1 MKKMK
6 LLVGLLAVAS
16 AIGLA
21 SSVSHAQSFAFGKNK
36 VHYNTFEWLTL
47 RGDHVEIFYYPEEET
62 LARLALSLAE
72 DSYQDL
78 KGKFQHEVVRSIP
91 LIVYSSHQHF
101 EQTNVSPYF
110 LPEGVQGFTEFAKGR
125 VVLPYTGSFAEFRHV
140 IHHELVHVFQL
151 SILEDV
157 YKKHRKATYV
167 VPPLWFSEGLAEYW
181 STPWDAQGTMVVSD
195 MVLEDRLPP
204 IQDLWRYNGT
214 FAIYKLGQ
222 SLCEH
227 IGKTYGDDALRRL
240 YTELYKDDRFE
251 RALQR
256 VTGVPVRRISEDWIY
271 GLKRKYFPEVKDRMT
286 LALAGEERAASQG
299 VNLKPVASPDTALFG
314 GARYFF
320 ISARSGY
327 TNIYSASWR
336 GREQDVRSVVRGQR
350 AAQFESF
357 HPFQSRID
365 VSRKGE
371 LVFVSKWNER
381 DALFIY
387 DVAAKKVL
395 VREYLDDLIALSSPA
410 WNRQGTKVALAGLK
424 PSGQMDLY
432 IFDRETKELTRLTND
447 FYTDLDPTWSPD
459 GAQIAFASDRTRFG
473 ADGHQNLF
481 LIDTQTLGIRYLTC
495 GAWTDQTP
503 TWSPDGSRI
512 AFASS
517 RSGSFDLYAVDVNGN
532 GGRFKRLLGSAM
544 DPSWLPDGKAVLFT
558 GYRRGG
564 FGIYQMPVPEQVVDS
579 FALATEA
586 LPVAVPVA
594 VPGAAPQAPD
604 SFSLSMA
611 GTPASWRWEDTIARS
626 TQRPVPYEPRY
637 GLDLIQ
643 GGIAVEPTENLGE
656 GLQGA
661 VSDLLGNRLF
671 YFQLGNTAQT
681 TSEILSRMNGG
692 AWFIN
697 LQHRWN
703 YGVGAFH
710 TAGDYQ
716 DAIGSQYFERRAGA
730 SILASYPFSRFSRIE
745 GTAQGYYDEKDRGAG
760 EVRHGFLTTHSISL
774 VRDNALWFPTGPRD
788 GARYNLTAA
797 LTTNWNNGR
806 TENVMASADL
816 RRYLRM
822 SQWTTVALR
831 LQSRVSSG
839 ADPQRFAMGG
849 SYSLRGYGRR
859 SIYGTRMYLFNAEY
873 RFPLFDRL
881 VLGVP
886 LQSLELPGI
895 EGAVFA
901 DAGNA
906 WEKFEK
912 FPRPKGSF
920 GLGLRMSLGGFFV
933 LRYDL
938 ARQTDFQKVRPG
950 WEREFYVGF
959 DY

>member
-6 LLVGLLAVAS
+6 LLVAPLALAVALFLVAPS
-16 AIGLA
+16 T
-21 SSVSHAQSFAFGKNK
+21 SHAQSFAFGKNK
-36 VHYNTFEWLTL
+36 VHYNTFQWLTL
-47 RGDHVEIFYYPEEET
+47 RGEHVEIFYYPEEEP

-72 DSYQDL
+72 DSYTDL
-78 KGKFQHEVVRSIP
+78 KGKFQHDVTKSIP

-125 VVLPYTGSFAEFRHV
+125 VVLPYTGSYAEFKHV

-151 SILEDV
+151 SILEEV
-157 YKKHRKATYV
+157 YKKHRKAQYV

-181 STPWDAQGTMVVSD
+181 STKWDAQGTMVVSD
-195 MVLEDRLPP
+195 MVLEDKLPQ
-204 IQDLWRYNGT
+204 ITELWRYNGT
-214 FAIYKLGQ
+214 FTIYKLGQ
-222 SLCEH
+222 SLCEY
-227 IGKTYGDDALRRL
+227 IGTTYGDDALRRL

-251 RALQR
+251 KTMAR
-256 VTGVPVRRISEDWIY
+256 VTGTPVRRISEDWIY

-286 LALAGEERAASQG
+286 LALAGEERATSEG
-299 VNLKPVASPDTALFG
+299 INLKPVAAPDTTMLG
-314 GARYFF
+314 GCRYFF

-327 TNIYSASWR
+327 TNIYSANWK
-336 GREQDVRSVVRGQR
+336 GREHDVKSVVRGQR

-365 VSRKGE
+365 VSKKGE
-371 LVFVSKWNER
+371 LCFVSKWNQR

-387 DVAAKKVL
+387 DIKEKRVL
-395 VREYLDDLIALSSPA
+395 IREYLDDLISLTSPS
-410 WNRQGTKVALAGLK
+410 WNRDGTKIALAGLK
-424 PSGQMDLY
+424 PSGMMDLY
-432 IFDRETKELTRLTND
+432 VFNRETKELTRLTND

-459 GAQIAFASDRTRFG
+459 GKQIAFASDRTRFG
-473 ADGHQNLF
+473 ADGHNNLF
-481 LIDTQTLGIRYLTC
+481 LIDVETLGIRYLTC
-495 GAWTDQTP
+495 GPWTDQTP
-503 TWSPDGSRI
+503 SWSPDGSRI
-512 AFASS
+512 AFASD
-517 RSGSFDLYAVDVNGN
+517 RDGQFDLYGTDLSGT

-544 DPSWLPDGKAVLFT
+544 DPSWLPGGKGLLFT
-558 GYRRGG
+558 GFRRGG
-564 FGIYQMPVPEQVVDS
+564 FGIYQMAAADSLVDP
-579 FALATEA
+579 FTLTTEE
-586 LPVAVPVA
+586 
-594 VPGAAPQAPD
+594 AP
-604 SFSLSMA
+604 
-611 GTPASWRWEDTIARS
+611 TPWRWEDTLARS
-626 TQRPVPYEPRY
+626 TQTPAPYEPRY
-637 GLDLIQ
+637 GLDLVQ
-643 GGIAVEPTENLGE
+643 GGIAVEPTENVGE

-671 YFQLGNTAQT
+671 YFQLGNTAQST
-681 TSEILSRMNGG
+681 NEILSRMNGG

-703 YGVGAFH
+703 YGMGVFH

-716 DAIGSQYFERRAGA
+716 DAIGDQYFERRAGV
-730 SILASYPFSRFSRIE
+730 SLLASYPFSRFSRIE
-745 GTAQGYYDEKDRGAG
+745 GTAQAYYDEKERATLLT
-760 EVRHGFLTTHSISL
+760 RHGFLTTHSISL
-774 VRDNALWFPTGPRD
+774 IRDNALWFPTGPRD
-788 GARYNLTAA
+788 GGRYNVTAA
-797 LTTNWNNGR
+797 LTTNWNSYR
-806 TENVMASADL
+806 TESVMVSADL
-816 RRYLRM
+816 RRYLRT
-822 SQWTTVALR
+822 SQWTTIALR
-831 LQSRVSSG
+831 LQGRVSSG

-859 SIYGTRMYLFNAEY
+859 SIYGTRMYLANAEY

-881 VLGVP
+881 VLGIPPV
-886 LQSLELPGI
+886 ELPGI

-920 GLGLRMSLGGFFV
+920 GLGLRMSLGGYFV

-938 ARQTDFQKVRPG
+938 ARQTDFQSIKPG

>member
-1 MKKMK
+1 MKKTR
-6 LLVGLLAVAS
+6 LLVSLLAVA
-16 AIGLA
+16 AFLA
-21 SSVSHAQSFAFGKNK
+21 PSLSRAQSFAFGKNK
-36 VHYNTFEWLTL
+36 VHYQSFQWLTL
-47 RGDHVEIFYYPEEET
+47 RGDHIEIFYYPEEEP
-62 LARLALSLAE
+62 LARVALSLAE

-78 KGKFQHEVVRSIP
+78 KGKFQHEVSRSIP

-101 EQTNVSPYF
+101 EQTNVSPFF
-110 LPEGVQGFTEFAKGR
+110 LPEGVQGFTEFSKGR

-151 SILEDV
+151 SVLEEA
-157 YKKHRKATYV
+157 YKKHRKASYV

-195 MVLEDRLPP
+195 LALEDRLPGV
-204 IQDLWRYNGT
+204 QDLWRYNGT

-222 SLCEH
+222 SLCQY
-227 IGKTYGDDALRRL
+227 IGETYGEDALRRL
-240 YTELYKDDRFE
+240 YAEVYKEDRFE
-251 RALQR
+251 KLLQR
-256 VTGVPVRRISEDWIY
+256 VTGVSARRLSEDWIY
-271 GLKRKYFPEVKDRMT
+271 GLKRRYFPEVKDRMT
-286 LALAGEERAASQG
+286 LALASEERAASQG
-299 VNLKPVASPDTALFG
+299 VNLKPVAVPDSTLLG
-314 GARYFF
+314 GCRYFF
-320 ISARSGY
+320 ISGRSGY

-336 GREQDVRSVVRGQR
+336 GREREVRSVIRGQR

-365 VSRKGE
+365 VSRRGE
-371 LVFVSKWNER
+371 LAFVSKWNER

-387 DVAAKKVL
+387 DLATKKVL
-395 VREYLDDLIALSSPA
+395 IREYLDDLIALSSPA
-410 WNRQGTKVALAGLK
+410 WNREGNRIALSGLK

-432 IFDRETKELTRLTND
+432 VFDRDRKELSRLTND

-459 GAQIAFASDRTRFG
+459 GKEIAFSSDRTRFG
-473 ADGHQNLF
+473 AEGHENLF
-481 LIDTQTLGIRYLTC
+481 LIDPQTLEVRYLTC
-495 GAWTDQTP
+495 GPWTDQTP

-512 AFASS
+512 AFASD
-517 RSGSFDLYAVDVNGN
+517 RSGSFDLYAVSPSGE
-532 GGRFKRLLGSAM
+532 GGRLKRLLGAAM
-544 DPSWLPDGKAVLFT
+544 DPSWLPDGKSVLFT

-564 FGIYQMPVPEQVVDS
+564 FGIYQMAVPPQVVDS
-579 FALATEA
+579 FSLAIAEA
-586 LPVAVPVA
+586 P
-594 VPGAAPQAPD
+594 PQ
-604 SFSLSMA
+604 
-611 GTPASWRWEDTIARS
+611 WRWDDTLARS
-626 TQRPVPYEPRY
+626 TQRPSPYEPRY
-637 GLDLIQ
+637 GLDLVQ

-656 GLQGA
+656 GIQGA

-671 YFQLGNTAQT
+671 YFQVGNTAQS
-681 TSEILSRMNGG
+681 TSDILSRMNGG

-703 YGVGAFH
+703 YGIGVFH

-716 DAIGSQYFERRAGA
+716 DAIGAEYFERRAGS
-730 SILASYPFSRFSRIE
+730 SIIASYPFSRFSRIE
-745 GTAQGYYDEKDRGAG
+745 GTAQAYYDEKIRDFGIAR
-760 EVRHGFLTTHSISL
+760 RGFLTTHSLSL
-774 VRDNALWFPTGPRD
+774 VRDNTLWFATGPRD
-788 GARYNLTAA
+788 GARYNLTGA

-806 TENVMASADL
+806 TENVMVSADL
-816 RRYLRM
+816 RRYLRT

-859 SIYGTRMYLFNAEY
+859 SFYGTRMYLANVEY

-886 LQSLELPGI
+886 FQSLELPGI

-920 GLGLRMSLGGFFV
+920 GLGLRMSLGGYFV

-938 ARQTDFQKVRPG
+938 ARQTDFTRIKPG

>member
-1 MKKMK
+1 MKKIK
-6 LLVGLLAVAS
+6 LLAGLLAIAS
-16 AIGLA
+16 AVAFAPSL
-21 SSVSHAQSFAFGKNK
+21 SHAQSFAFGKNK
-36 VHYNTFEWLTL
+36 VHYNSFQWLTL
-47 RGDHVEIFYYPEEET
+47 RGDHVEIFYYPEEEP
-62 LARLALSLAE
+62 LARAALSLAE

-78 KGKFQHEVVRSIP
+78 KGKFQHEVSHSIP

-101 EQTNVSPYF
+101 EQTNVSPYS
-110 LPEGVQGFTEFAKGR
+110 LPEGVQGFTEFSKGR

-151 SILEDV
+151 SILEEV
-157 YKKHRKATYV
+157 YKKHRKASYV

-181 STPWDAQGTMVVSD
+181 SAKWDSQGTMVVSD
-195 MVLEDRLPP
+195 MVLEDRLPA

-214 FAIYKLGQ
+214 FAVYKLGQ
-222 SLCEH
+222 SLCQY
-227 IGKTYGDDALRRL
+227 IGETYGDDALRRL
-240 YTELYKDDRFE
+240 YTEIYKDDRFE
-251 RALQR
+251 KLLQR
-256 VTGVPVRRISEDWIY
+256 VTGVPMRRLSDDWVY
-271 GLKRKYFPEVKDRMT
+271 RLKRQYFPEVKDRMT
-286 LALAGEERAASQG
+286 LALAGEELAGSQG
-299 VNLKPVASPDTALFG
+299 VNLKPVAVPDSTLLG
-314 GARYFF
+314 GCRYFF

-365 VSRKGE
+365 VSSKGE
-371 LVFVSKWNER
+371 LAFVSKWNER

-387 DVAAKKVL
+387 DVTGKKVL
-395 VREYLDDLIALSSPA
+395 LREYLDDLIALSSPA
-410 WNRQGTKVALAGLK
+410 WNREGTKIAVAGLK
-424 PSGQMDLY
+424 PSGQMDIY
-432 IFDRETKELTRLTND
+432 VFDRATKELTRLTND

-459 GAQIAFASDRTRFG
+459 GKQIAFSSDRTRFG
-473 ADGHQNLF
+473 CDGHQNLF
-481 LIDTQTLGIRYLTC
+481 LIDTETLAIRYLTC
-495 GAWTDQTP
+495 GAWSDQTP

-512 AFASS
+512 AFASD
-517 RSGSFDLYAVDVNGN
+517 RSGSLDLYSVTPNGD
-532 GGRFKRLLGSAM
+532 GGRFKRLLGAAM
-544 DPSWLPDGKAVLFT
+544 DPSWLPGGKGILFT
-558 GYRRGG
+558 GFRRGG
-564 FGIYQMPVPEQVVDS
+564 FAVYEMPVSEQVVDS
-579 FALATEA
+579 FSLQT
-586 LPVAVPVA
+586 VDVP
-594 VPGAAPQAPD
+594 
-604 SFSLSMA
+604 S
-611 GTPASWRWEDTIARS
+611 TWRWEDTLARS
-626 TQRPVPYEPRY
+626 TQHPLPYEPRY
-637 GLDLIQ
+637 GLDLVQ
-643 GGIAVEPTENLGE
+643 GGIAVEPTENIGE

-661 VSDLLGNRLF
+661 VSDLLGNHLF
-671 YFQLGNTAQT
+671 YFQLGNTAQS
-681 TSEILSRMNGG
+681 TSDILSRMNGG
-692 AWFIN
+692 AWYIN

-716 DAIGSQYFERRAGA
+716 DAIGAQYFERKAGA

-745 GTAQGYYDEKDRGAG
+745 GTAQGYYDEK
-760 EVRHGFLTTHSISL
+760 VRDFGTSRRGFLTTHSLSL
-774 VRDNALWFPTGPRD
+774 VRDNALWFATGPRD
-788 GARYNLTAA
+788 GARYNLTGA

-822 SQWTTVALR
+822 SQWTTIALR

-839 ADPQRFAMGG
+839 ADPQRFALGG

-859 SIYGTRMYLFNAEY
+859 SIYGTRMYLVNAEY

-920 GLGLRMSLGGFFV
+920 GLGLRMSLGGYFV

-938 ARQTDFQKVRPG
+938 ARQTDFQRVKPG

>member
-6 LLVGLLAVAS
+6 LLVGFIAVS
-16 AIGLA
+16 ALCLA
-21 SSVSHAQSFAFGKNK
+21 STSARAQSFAFGKNK
-36 VHYNTFEWLTL
+36 VQYNKFEWLTL
-47 RGDHVEIFYYPEEET
+47 RGEHVEIFYYPEEEP

-78 KGKFQHEVVRSIP
+78 KKKFQHEVARSIP

-101 EQTNVSPYF
+101 EQTNVTPF
-110 LPEGVQGFTEFAKGR
+110 VMPEGVQGFTEFSKGR
-125 VVLPYTGSFAEFRHV
+125 VVLPYTGSYAEFRHV

-151 SILEDV
+151 SVLEEV
-157 YKKHRKATYV
+157 YKKHRKANYI

-181 STPWDAQGTMVVSD
+181 STAWDAQGTMVVSD
-195 MVLEDRLPP
+195 MVLEDRLPG

-222 SLCEH
+222 SLCEY
-227 IGKTYGDDALRRL
+227 IGTTYGDDALRRL
-240 YTELYKDDRFE
+240 YTEVYKDDRFE
-251 RALQR
+251 KVLQR
-256 VTGVPVRRISEDWIY
+256 VTGVPVRRISDDWVY
-271 GLKRKYFPEVKDRMT
+271 GLKRKYFPEVKDRVT
-286 LALAGEERAASQG
+286 LALAAEERAASQG
-299 VNLKPVASPDTALFG
+299 MNLKPVAAPDTSLLG
-314 GARYFF
+314 GFRYFF

-327 TNIYSASWR
+327 TNIYSADSR
-336 GREQDVRSVVRGQR
+336 GREKDVRSVVRGQR

-371 LVFVSKWNER
+371 LAFVSKWNER

-387 DVAAKKVL
+387 DVTGKKVL
-395 VREYLDDLIALSSPA
+395 VREYLDDLIALTSPA
-410 WNRQGTKVALAGLK
+410 WNREGTKIALAGLK

-432 IFDRETKELTRLTND
+432 VFDRATKGLNRLTND

-459 GAQIAFASDRTRFG
+459 GKQIAFASDRTRFG
-473 ADGHQNLF
+473 AEGHQNLF
-481 LIDTQTLGIRYLTC
+481 LIDTETLAIRYLTC
-495 GAWTDQTP
+495 GAWTDQNP

-512 AFASS
+512 AFSS
-517 RSGSFDLYAVDVNGN
+517 DRSGSSDLYAVDANGN
-532 GGRFKRLLGSAM
+532 GGRFKRLLGAAM
-544 DPSWLPDGKAVLFT
+544 DPSWLPDGKGLLFT

-564 FGIYQMPVPEQVVDS
+564 FGIYHMSVQAQVVDS
-579 FALATEA
+579 FALAITD
-586 LPVAVPVA
+586 
-594 VPGAAPQAPD
+594 AP
-604 SFSLSMA
+604 
-611 GTPASWRWEDTIARS
+611 TPWRWEDTIARS

-643 GGIAVEPTENLGE
+643 GGVAIEPTENLGE
-656 GLQGA
+656 GIQGA

-671 YFQLGNTAQT
+671 FFQLGNTANS

-716 DAIGSQYFERRAGA
+716 DAIGALYFERKAGA
-730 SILASYPFSRFSRIE
+730 SLLASYPFSRFSRIE
-745 GTAQGYYDEKDRGAG
+745 GTAQAYYDEKVRDFGTS
-760 EVRHGFLTTHSISL
+760 RHGFLTTHSISL

-788 GARYNLTAA
+788 GGRYNLTGA

-806 TENVMASADL
+806 TENVMVSADL
-816 RRYLRM
+816 RRYLRT

-831 LQSRVSSG
+831 LQTRVSSG

-859 SIYGTRMYLFNAEY
+859 SLYGTRMYLANAEY

-906 WEKFEK
+906 WEKFER

-920 GLGLRMSLGGFFV
+920 GLGLRMSLGGYFV

-938 ARQTDFQKVRPG
+938 ARQTDFQRVKPG

-959 DY
+959 NY

>member
-6 LLVGLLAVAS
+6 LLVAPLALAVALFLVAPS
-16 AIGLA
+16 T
-21 SSVSHAQSFAFGKNK
+21 SHAQSFAFGKNK
-36 VHYNTFEWLTL
+36 VHYNTFQWLTL
-47 RGDHVEIFYYPEEET
+47 RGEHVEIFYYPEEEP

-72 DSYQDL
+72 DSYTDL
-78 KGKFQHEVVRSIP
+78 KGKFQHDVTKSIP

-125 VVLPYTGSFAEFRHV
+125 VVLPYTGSYAEFKHV

-151 SILEDV
+151 SILEEV
-157 YKKHRKATYV
+157 YKKHRKAQYV

-181 STPWDAQGTMVVSD
+181 STKWDAQGTMVVSD
-195 MVLEDRLPP
+195 MVLEDKLPQ
-204 IQDLWRYNGT
+204 ITELWRYNGT
-214 FAIYKLGQ
+214 FTIYKLGQ
-222 SLCEH
+222 SLCEY
-227 IGKTYGDDALRRL
+227 IGTTYGDDALRRL

-251 RALQR
+251 KTMAR
-256 VTGVPVRRISEDWIY
+256 VTGTPVRRISEDWIY

-286 LALAGEERAASQG
+286 LALAGEERATSEG
-299 VNLKPVASPDTALFG
+299 INLKPVAAPDTTMLG
-314 GARYFF
+314 GCRYFF

-327 TNIYSASWR
+327 TNIYSANWK
-336 GREQDVRSVVRGQR
+336 GREHDVKSVVRGQR

-365 VSRKGE
+365 VSKKGE
-371 LVFVSKWNER
+371 LCFVSKWNQR

-387 DVAAKKVL
+387 DIKEKRVL
-395 VREYLDDLIALSSPA
+395 IREYLDDLISLTSPS
-410 WNRQGTKVALAGLK
+410 WNRDGTKIALAGLK
-424 PSGQMDLY
+424 PSGMMDLY
-432 IFDRETKELTRLTND
+432 VFNRETKELTRLTND

-459 GAQIAFASDRTRFG
+459 GKQIAFASDRTRYG
-473 ADGHQNLF
+473 ADGHNNLF
-481 LIDTQTLGIRYLTC
+481 LIDVETLGIRYLTC
-495 GAWTDQTP
+495 GPWTDQTP
-503 TWSPDGSRI
+503 SWSPDGSRI
-512 AFASS
+512 AFASD
-517 RSGSFDLYAVDVNGN
+517 RDGQFDLYGTDLSGT

-544 DPSWLPDGKAVLFT
+544 DPSWLPGGKGLLFT
-558 GYRRGG
+558 GFRRGG
-564 FGIYQMPVPEQVVDS
+564 FGIYQMAAADSLVDP
-579 FALATEA
+579 FTLTTEE
-586 LPVAVPVA
+586 
-594 VPGAAPQAPD
+594 AP
-604 SFSLSMA
+604 
-611 GTPASWRWEDTIARS
+611 TPWRWEDTLARS
-626 TQRPVPYEPRY
+626 TQTPAPYEPRY
-637 GLDLIQ
+637 GLDLVQ
-643 GGIAVEPTENLGE
+643 GGIAVEPTENVGE

-671 YFQLGNTAQT
+671 YFQLGNTAQST
-681 TSEILSRMNGG
+681 NEILSRMNGG

-703 YGVGAFH
+703 YGMGVFH

-716 DAIGSQYFERRAGA
+716 DAIGDQYFERRAGV
-730 SILASYPFSRFSRIE
+730 SLLASYPFSRFSRIE
-745 GTAQGYYDEKDRGAG
+745 GTAQAYYDEKERATLLT
-760 EVRHGFLTTHSISL
+760 RHGFLTTHSISL
-774 VRDNALWFPTGPRD
+774 IRDNALWFPTGPRD
-788 GARYNLTAA
+788 GGRYNVTAA
-797 LTTNWNNGR
+797 LTTNWNSYR
-806 TENVMASADL
+806 TENVMVSADL
-816 RRYLRM
+816 RRYLRT
-822 SQWTTVALR
+822 SQWTTIALR
-831 LQSRVSSG
+831 LQGRVSSG

-859 SIYGTRMYLFNAEY
+859 SIYGTRMYLANAEY

-881 VLGVP
+881 VLGIPPV
-886 LQSLELPGI
+886 ELPGI

-920 GLGLRMSLGGFFV
+920 GLGLRMSLGGYFV

-938 ARQTDFQKVRPG
+938 ARQTDFQSIKPG

>member
-6 LLVGLLAVAS
+6 LLVAPLALAVALFLVAPS
-16 AIGLA
+16 T
-21 SSVSHAQSFAFGKNK
+21 SHAQSFAFGKNK
-36 VHYNTFEWLTL
+36 VHYNTFQWLTL
-47 RGDHVEIFYYPEEET
+47 RGEHVEIFYYPEEEP

-72 DSYQDL
+72 DSYTDL
-78 KGKFQHEVVRSIP
+78 KGKFQHDVTKSIP

-125 VVLPYTGSFAEFRHV
+125 VVLPYTGSYAEFKHV

-151 SILEDV
+151 SILEEV
-157 YKKHRKATYV
+157 YKKHRKAQYV

-181 STPWDAQGTMVVSD
+181 STKWDAQGTMVVSD
-195 MVLEDRLPP
+195 MVLEDKLPQ
-204 IQDLWRYNGT
+204 ITELWRYNGT
-214 FAIYKLGQ
+214 FTIYKLGQ
-222 SLCEH
+222 SLCEY
-227 IGKTYGDDALRRL
+227 IGTTYGDDALRRL

-251 RALQR
+251 KTMAR
-256 VTGVPVRRISEDWIY
+256 VTGTPVRRISEDWIY

-286 LALAGEERAASQG
+286 LALAGEERATSEG
-299 VNLKPVASPDTALFG
+299 INLKPVAAPDTTMLG
-314 GARYFF
+314 GCRYFF

-327 TNIYSASWR
+327 TNIYSANWK
-336 GREQDVRSVVRGQR
+336 GREQDVKSVVRGQR

-365 VSRKGE
+365 VSKKGE
-371 LVFVSKWNER
+371 LCFVSKWNER

-387 DVAAKKVL
+387 DIKEKKVL
-395 VREYLDDLIALSSPA
+395 IREYLDDLISLTSPS
-410 WNRQGTKVALAGLK
+410 WNRDGTKIALAGLK
-424 PSGQMDLY
+424 PSGMMDLY
-432 IFDRETKELTRLTND
+432 VFNRETKELTRLTND

-459 GAQIAFASDRTRFG
+459 GKQIAFASDRTRYG
-473 ADGHQNLF
+473 ADGHNNLF
-481 LIDTQTLGIRYLTC
+481 LIDVETLGIRYLTC
-495 GAWTDQTP
+495 GPWTDQTP
-503 TWSPDGSRI
+503 SWSPDGSRI
-512 AFASS
+512 AFASD
-517 RSGSFDLYAVDVNGN
+517 RDGQFDLYGTDLSGT

-544 DPSWLPDGKAVLFT
+544 DPSWLPGGKGLLFT
-558 GYRRGG
+558 GFRRGG
-564 FGIYQMPVPEQVVDS
+564 FGIYQMAAADSLVDP
-579 FALATEA
+579 FTLTTEE
-586 LPVAVPVA
+586 
-594 VPGAAPQAPD
+594 AP
-604 SFSLSMA
+604 
-611 GTPASWRWEDTIARS
+611 TPWRWEDTLARS
-626 TQRPVPYEPRY
+626 TQTPAPYEPRY
-637 GLDLIQ
+637 GLDLVQ
-643 GGIAVEPTENLGE
+643 GGIAVEPTENVGE

-671 YFQLGNTAQT
+671 YFQLGNTAQST
-681 TSEILSRMNGG
+681 NEILSRMNGG

-703 YGVGAFH
+703 YGMGVFH

-716 DAIGSQYFERRAGA
+716 DAIGDQYFERRAGV
-730 SILASYPFSRFSRIE
+730 SLLASYPFSRFSRIE
-745 GTAQGYYDEKDRGAG
+745 GTAQAYYDEKERATLLT
-760 EVRHGFLTTHSISL
+760 RHGFLTTHSISL
-774 VRDNALWFPTGPRD
+774 IRDNALWFPTGPRD
-788 GARYNLTAA
+788 GGRYNVTAA
-797 LTTNWNNGR
+797 LTTNWNSYR
-806 TENVMASADL
+806 TENVMVSADL
-816 RRYLRM
+816 RRYLRT
-822 SQWTTVALR
+822 SQWTTIALR
-831 LQSRVSSG
+831 LQGRVSSG

-859 SIYGTRMYLFNAEY
+859 SIYGTRMYLANAEY

-881 VLGVP
+881 VLGIPPV
-886 LQSLELPGI
+886 ELPGI

-920 GLGLRMSLGGFFV
+920 GLGLRMSLGGYFV

-938 ARQTDFQKVRPG
+938 ARQTDFQSIKPG

>member
-16 AIGLA
+16 LVCAP
-21 SSVSHAQSFAFGKNK
+21 SSSRAQSFAFGKNK
-36 VHYNTFEWLTL
+36 VHYNTFQWQTL
-47 RGDHVEIFYYPEEET
+47 RGDHFEIFYYPEEEP
-62 LARLALSLAE
+62 LARAALSLAE

-78 KGKFQHEVVRSIP
+78 KVKFQHEVTRSIP

-110 LPEGVQGFTEFAKGR
+110 LPEGVQGFTEFSKGR
-125 VVLPYTGSFAEFRHV
+125 VVLPYTGSYAEFRHV

-151 SILEDV
+151 SILEEV
-157 YKKHRKATYV
+157 YKKHRKAQYV

-181 STPWDAQGTMVVSD
+181 STKWDAQGTMVVSD
-195 MVLEDRLPP
+195 MVLEDRLPA
-204 IQDLWRYNGT
+204 ISELWRYNGT
-214 FAIYKLGQ
+214 FTVYKLGQ
-222 SLCEH
+222 SLCEY
-227 IGKTYGDDALRRL
+227 IGQTYGDDALRRF
-240 YTELYKDDRFE
+240 YTEIYKDDRFE
-251 RALQR
+251 KVMQR
-256 VTGVPVRRISEDWIY
+256 VTGVSTRRISEDWIY

-286 LALAGEERAASQG
+286 LALAGEERATSEG
-299 VNLKPVASPDTALFG
+299 VNLKPVAAPDTLQLG
-314 GARYFF
+314 GCRYFF

-371 LVFVSKWNER
+371 LAFVSKWNER

-387 DVAAKKVL
+387 DVATKKVL
-395 VREYLDDLIALSSPA
+395 LRQYLDNLISLTSPA
-410 WNRQGTKVALAGLK
+410 WNREGTKIAISGLK
-424 PSGQMDLY
+424 PSGEMDLY
-432 IFDRETKELTRLTND
+432 VFDRETKALTRLTND

-459 GAQIAFASDRTRFG
+459 GKQIAFSSDRTRYG

-481 LIDTQTLGIRYLTC
+481 LIDVQTLAIRYLTC

-503 TWSPDGSRI
+503 SWSPDGSKI
-512 AFASS
+512 AFASD
-517 RSGSFDLYAVDVNGN
+517 RDGSYDLYAVDVNGQ
-532 GGRFKRLLGSAM
+532 GGRFKRLLGSAL
-544 DPSWLPDGKAVLFT
+544 DPSWLPNGKGLLFT
-558 GYRRGG
+558 GFRRGG
-564 FGIYQMPVPEQVVDS
+564 FGIYQMAVADTLVDP
-579 FALATEA
+579 FALALTDT
-586 LPVAVPVA
+586 P
-594 VPGAAPQAPD
+594 APWRWDETLARSKQAP
-604 SFSLSMA
+604 
-611 GTPASWRWEDTIARS
+611 T
-626 TQRPVPYEPRY
+626 PYEPRY
-637 GLDLIQ
+637 GLDLVQ
-643 GGIAVEPTENLGE
+643 GGLGVEPTENVGE

-671 YFQLGNTAQT
+671 YFQLGNTAQST
-681 TSEILSRMNGG
+681 NEILSRMNGG

-703 YGVGAFH
+703 FGVGAFH
-710 TAGDYQ
+710 TAADYQ
-716 DAIGSQYFERRAGA
+716 DAVGAQYFERRAGA
-730 SILASYPFSRFSRIE
+730 SLLASYPFSRFSRIE
-745 GTAQGYYDEKDRGAG
+745 GTAQAYYDEK
-760 EVRHGFLTTHSISL
+760 VRDFGTSRRGFLTTHSISL
-774 VRDNALWFPTGPRD
+774 IRDNTLWFPTGPRD
-788 GARYNLTAA
+788 GGRYNLTTA

-806 TENVMASADL
+806 TEDVMASADV

-831 LQSRVSSG
+831 VQTRVSSG
-839 ADPQRFAMGG
+839 ADPDRFALGG
-849 SYSLRGYGRR
+849 SYSLRGYDRQ
-859 SIYGTRMYLFNAEY
+859 SIFGTRMYLANAEY

-881 VLGVP
+881 VLGP
-886 LQSLELPGI
+886 GALELPGI

-912 FPRPKGSF
+912 LPRPLGSF
-920 GLGLRMSLGGFFV
+920 GLGLRMSLGGYFV

-938 ARQTDFQKVRPG
+938 ARRTDFQRVKPG